1 MDMTLLIGL
10 TVCTLGGFL
19 IGAVVGIVLG
29 NDIAVARMERQ
40 KTADLTMD
48 AELVEWDEDLEDPE
62 GEWNA

>member
-10 TVCTLGGFL
+10 TMCTLGGFL

-62 GEWNA
+62 GVWKG